1 MGEIDYFAAS
11 VAEHVPSVAA
21 RVPATPAAELGRLDR
36 PRAVP
41 APPSADFAAAG
52 PVPVRVHPARG
63 HVGRALRDLPAERL
77 LGALEL
83 SVGDL
88 PLRAPAALLRDIAA
102 PPTGVFSTIG
112 IVGQSELTS
121 ALSMLEALHA
131 GATGVITDLT
141 VRLARHPALAPVLEV
156 GGGDEA
162 AIAARH
168 GAVHFALAVVT
179 SSAVLRA
186 LDAANPPAVIGAAL
200 EAVAELMPTLPK
212 PAAYE
217 EALLAKHR
225 AEYLVPVHASVD
237 PVVRGHRFAL
247 ADGPVPD
254 EVDFSDNGLVAV
266 VDGGVVVRTG
276 TAEGRVSAHLAVLD
290 GPPQRVDT
298 EHLDEV
304 VEVSWRAAR
313 GGAVFEG
320 DQPMPWD
327 RQRRVA
333 ETPPWPG
340 DYRVLV
346 QATGRDGDDHEHYRI
361 TVWRAPFAPPVVH
374 KRTDRLGHR
383 LRGEPEPPLVV
394 PPYQDHVW
402 VERDPV
408 ISQASCV
415 TVVTGL
421 SAEEVLRAFGADPAS
436 RPWREEETRQSA
448 GLRQWVSVREVDGVV
463 IAFEDNGFQGSLGDV
478 LRRLSARGRAASMFW
493 NVNALTRLS
502 FARDGEVLVGFEPG
516 TAVPPEAAE
525 WTGDLDLGDYR
536 HRKAKGLTAVARF
549 TGRGFTPDDLAAI
562 RAADEAYLV
571 ED

>member
-1 MGEIDYFAAS
+1 MGEIDNFAAS
-11 VAEHVPSVAA
+11 VAEHVPAIAA
-21 RVPATPAAELGRLDR
+21 RVPPAPAAELGRLDR
-36 PRAVP
+36 PAAL
-41 APPSADFAAAG
+41 APPTAPFGASAGFAD
-52 PVPVRVHPARG
+52 PMPVRGHPG
-63 HVGRALRDLPAERL
+63 QALRGLPAERL

-88 PLRAPAALLRDIAA
+88 PLRAPAALLRGIAA
-102 PPTGVFSTIG
+102 PPTGTFTTIG
-112 IVGQSELTS
+112 VVGQSELTT

-131 GATGVITDLT
+131 GATRVIADLT
-141 VRLARHPALAPVLEV
+141 ARLARHPALATALAV
-156 GGGDEA
+156 GDGDEA
-162 AIAARH
+162 TIAARH
-168 GAVHFALAVVT
+168 GAGHFALAVVT

-186 LDAANPPAVIGAAL
+186 LDAADPPAVVGAAL
-200 EAVAELMPTLPK
+200 QAVAQLMPTLPK

-217 EALLAKHR
+217 AALLAKHR
-225 AEYLVPVHASVD
+225 AEYMLPRRASAHPLVRAH
-237 PVVRGHRFAL
+237 HLAL

-266 VDGGVVVRTG
+266 VDGGVVIRTG
-276 TAEGRVSAHLAVLD
+276 LAEGRVSAHLEVLD
-290 GPPQRVDT
+290 GPPPPPEVAHVD
-298 EHLDEV
+298 EA

-313 GGAVFEG
+313 GGATFAEDEPVSWG
-320 DQPMPWD
+320 QA
-327 RQRRVA
+327 RRVA

-346 QATGRDGDDHEHYRI
+346 QAGGRDGDYDEHYWI
-361 TVWRAPFAPPVVH
+361 TVWQAPWAPPVVH

-394 PPYQDHVW
+394 PPHQDHVW
-402 VERDPV
+402 VERHP

-421 SAEEVLRAFGADPAS
+421 SAQEVLRAFGADPTS
-436 RPWREEETRQSA
+436 RPWRLEETQRSA
-448 GLRQWVSVREVDGVV
+448 DLRQWVSVLQVDGAV
-463 IAFEDNGFQGSLGDV
+463 IAFEDNGYLGADEEV

-502 FARDGEVLVGFEPG
+502 FARDGELLAGFEPIG
-516 TAVPPEAAE
+516 PAQIPPAAAVWIE
-525 WTGDLDLGDYR
+525 GLDLADYR

-549 TGRGFTPDDLAAI
+549 TGRGFTPDDLAAL

-571 ED
+571 GE